1 MTSNTKRRV
10 LITGAGGTI
19 GTSLARDCAD
29 TYDLRLHYRKLPD
42 GLPNG
47 IDAVAADITDLDAVV
62 PTVAGIDT
70 IWHLA
75 GDPNVPATWES
86 VYANNILGV
95 RNVLEAA
102 RQSGVRRVVFASTN
116 HVMGKYDQNSEWPV
130 YNDLPQRPDSL
141 YGASKAFGETLG
153 RFYHDEHGLEFIA
166 LRIGWFMPEPVMK
179 SDVGRAMWLSPRDCA
194 QAFACATETAVRHGV
209 FYAISNNPNRRWD
222 ITDAA
227 LAMGYR
233 PQDSWTDFPDL
244 AEEVAPGQGFISSD
258 WDKDEW

>member
-1 MTSNTKRRV
+1 MAHSSKRRI

-19 GTSLARDCAD
+19 GSSLAELHAGTHDQ
-29 TYDLRLHYRKLPD
+29 RLHYRRIPD
-42 GLPNG
+42 GLPRG
-47 IDAVAADITDLDAVV
+47 IDAVAADITSLDEML
-62 PTVAGIDT
+62 PVADGIDT

-95 RNVLEAA
+95 RNILEAA
-102 RQSGVRRVVFASTN
+102 RLGGVRRVVFASTN

-130 YNDLPQRPDSL
+130 YNDLPQRPDSF

-153 RFYHDEHGLEFIA
+153 RYYFDEWGLEFIA

-194 QAFACATETAVRHGV
+194 HAFQCATETAVPYGV

-222 ITDAA
+222 LTDAM
-227 LAMGYR
+227 LKIGYR
-233 PQDSWTDFPDL
+233 PEDSWTAFEGL
-244 AEEVAPGQGFISSD
+244 AETTAPGQGHAGAD
-258 WDKDEW
+258 WDNDEW